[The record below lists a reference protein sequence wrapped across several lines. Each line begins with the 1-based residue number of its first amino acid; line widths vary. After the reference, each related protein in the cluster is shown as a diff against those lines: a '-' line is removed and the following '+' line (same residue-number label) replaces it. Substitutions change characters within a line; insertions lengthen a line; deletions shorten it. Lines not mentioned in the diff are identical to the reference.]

1 MRELAI
7 LTFVTLDGVSEFT
20 NGWAEPHWENVM
32 EQVEREAMSAPY
44 DVLLGRKTYDSFA
57 AYFPSLGED
66 HPMNKATKYVAI
78 MNKAT
83 KYVATSNPNELEWKN
98 SKGISGDVV
107 AEISRLKK
115 QDGPLIQVHGSS
127 QLIQT
132 LLSHDLVD
140 EFRLWTFPVL
150 VGTGKRL
157 FGKGVLPMPLELVKS
172 ETGPSGVTMS
182 IYRRSIEK

>member
-20 NGWAEPHWENVM
+20 NGWAKPHWENVM

-66 HPMNKATKYVAI
+66 NP

-98 SKGISGDVV
+98 SKGISRDVV

-157 FGKGVLPMPLELVKS
+157 FGKGVLPMPLKLVKS
-172 ETGPSGVTMS
+172 ETGPSGVIMS